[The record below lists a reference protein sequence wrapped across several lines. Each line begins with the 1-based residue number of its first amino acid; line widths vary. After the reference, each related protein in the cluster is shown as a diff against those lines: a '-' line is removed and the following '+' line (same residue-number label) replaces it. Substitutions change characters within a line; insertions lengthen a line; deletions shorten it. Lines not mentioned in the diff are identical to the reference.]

1 VKGILKNTA
10 IKYFIREIIS
20 LSMSVR
26 PKMAANVPQAGTV
39 CILKQYLPKT
49 LFKDTNVF

>member
-26 PKMAANVPQAGTV
+26 PKMAANVFAV
-39 CILKQYLPKT
+39 CFRPLLKPLST
-49 LFKDTNVF
+49 EMFK